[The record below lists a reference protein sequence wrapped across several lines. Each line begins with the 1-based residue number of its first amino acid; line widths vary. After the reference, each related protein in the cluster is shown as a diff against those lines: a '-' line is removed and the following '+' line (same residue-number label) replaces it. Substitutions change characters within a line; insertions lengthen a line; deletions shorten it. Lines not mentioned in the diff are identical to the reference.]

1 MFFNSFKSKMKKT
14 YKTLNVSLKDKV
26 FPNGEAEFI
35 YVTEILNMQY
45 SNSNLKELISAYG
58 SIYVY
63 SALEKGNYYGILK
76 YAKKKMPD
84 YSDDDIVT
92 MIALVVLNQSQ
103 NKNFQ
108 KPLLEQLNK
117 FKESIKAEISTFIA
131 IEQHPEI
138 FETKNDDNIGDIDNP
153 ILLPGLSGV
162 EKYFSNIVS
171 KDGKPIN
178 YKRSGC
184 TYYTDS
190 TTNIDYAIDQYTIST
205 EDGKKICD
213 IFVNEYGTEICNLC
227 PKELKF
233 KN

>member
-14 YKTLNVSLKDKV
+14 YKTLNVGLKDKV

-45 SNSNLKELISAYG
+45 SNSNLKELISAYS

-76 YAKKKMPD
+76 YAKKKMPN

-138 FETKNDDNIGDIDNP
+138 FETKNDDNVGEIDNP

-162 EKYFSNIVS
+162 EKYFSNIVN

-184 TYYTDS
+184 
-190 TTNIDYAIDQYTIST
+190 
-205 EDGKKICD
+205 K
-213 IFVNEYGTEICNLC
+213 
-227 PKELKF
+227 
-233 KN
+233 